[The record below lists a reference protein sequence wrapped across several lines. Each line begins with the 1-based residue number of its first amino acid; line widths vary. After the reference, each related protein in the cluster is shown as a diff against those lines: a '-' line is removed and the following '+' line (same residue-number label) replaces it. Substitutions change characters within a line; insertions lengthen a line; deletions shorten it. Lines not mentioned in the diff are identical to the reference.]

1 MAFKYIRKR
10 ISRLFS
16 TKTKEA
22 KEQKSIYLRNNPN
35 FSKYDIGEYTYGTPI
50 IKSWDDKTHLMIGK
64 FCSIAGNVQILLGG
78 EHRIDWITTYPFNTL
93 FPEASH
99 YTGHPRTKGDVEIG
113 NDVWIGQNAII
124 LSGISIGNGAVIGAG
139 SVVSRD
145 VPAYAIAAGNPAR
158 VIRFRFSEEQIAELE
173 KIAWWDWPIENIFN
187 SLPSLLSDDIQAF
200 IKNSTAESN

>member
-187 SLPSLLSDDIQAF
+187 SLPSLL
-200 IKNSTAESN
+200 